1 MGRALRL
8 TAIVTCSLLL
18 VLAVVGTWAY
28 YAMRQVPQFYQE
40 ALEVEPQQLKA
51 ANDEMERK
59 TCELISNTQTTGRIW
74 EAVFTAEQINGFLA
88 VDLPKKHP
96 DILPKE
102 FREPR
107 VAILPDG
114 IHVACRYETKWVSTV
129 ASLHLEP
136 SLREKNVL
144 AVRFRK
150 ARAGTFPLPL
160 KEILDQ
166 LTLAAREASVRLR
179 WETIDNEPVAVVTI
193 PAMRDRGKV
202 VVSID
207 SLEVRDGAICFRGRT
222 EPAGAN
228 SDGIHEITQ
237 LPFQRNN
244 H

>member
-8 TAIVTCSLLL
+8 TAYVTLALFL
-18 VLAVVGTWAY
+18 VVAAIGTWAY
-28 YAMRQVPQFYQE
+28 YAMRQVPQSYQE
-40 ALEVEPQQLKA
+40 ALEIEPEQLA
-51 ANDEMERK
+51 AASDEMERK
-59 TCELISNTQTTGRIW
+59 TCELISNTQTTGKIW
-74 EAVFTAEQINGFLA
+74 EAVFTAEEINGFLA

-96 DILPKE
+96 DWLPKE

-107 VAILPDG
+107 VAIGPDG
-114 IHVACRYETKWVSTV
+114 IHVYCRYETKWVSTV

-160 KEILDQ
+160 KEVLDQ
-166 LTLAAREASVRLR
+166 LTLAAREANVRLR
-179 WETIDNEPVAVVTI
+179 WETIDNEPVAVITI
-193 PAMRDRGKV
+193 PAMRDGGKV

-207 SLEVRDGAICFRGRT
+207 SLELRDGSISFRGRT
-222 EPAGAN
+222 EPPSGNAEGT
-228 SDGIHEITQ
+228 HEITQ